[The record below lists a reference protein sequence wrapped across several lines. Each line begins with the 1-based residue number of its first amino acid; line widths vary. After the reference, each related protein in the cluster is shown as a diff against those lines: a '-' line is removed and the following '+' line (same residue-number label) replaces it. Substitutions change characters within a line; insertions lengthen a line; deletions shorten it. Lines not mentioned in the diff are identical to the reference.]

1 MNTLLH
7 TLYNKYSRFEVL
19 VNKRMQHI
27 YEDSS
32 KTMFE
37 KLKDVARKINHVKL
51 LQETYEEILQ
61 EITESNELNS
71 DVWCFHQK
79 LKMKEIVASDIN

>member
-1 MNTLLH
+1 
-7 TLYNKYSRFEVL
+7 
-19 VNKRMQHI
+19 MQYI

-32 KTMFE
+32 KTMLE

-61 EITESNELNS
+61 EITESNALNM
-71 DVWCFHQK
+71 DVK
-79 LKMKEIVASDIN
+79 LKKLKIKEIVASDIN

>member
-1 MNTLLH
+1 
-7 TLYNKYSRFEVL
+7 
-19 VNKRMQHI
+19 MQYI

-32 KTMFE
+32 KTMLE
-37 KLKDVARKINHVKL
+37 KLKDVARKINHVKQ

-61 EITESNELNS
+61 EITESNELNL

-79 LKMKEIVASDIN
+79 LEIKVIVASDIN